1 MDGFARPKIS
11 AVMPPIKINQKK
23 PHAQK
28 MAVLLED
35 IRGDKAAVAVGDGA
49 GDADSVDNGM
59 VDDT

>member
-1 MDGFARPKIS
+1 
-11 AVMPPIKINQKK
+11 MPPIKINQKK

-28 MAVLLED
+28 TAVLLED
-35 IRGDKAAVAVGDGA
+35 IRDDEAAVDVGDDA